1 MANANLFSSSMSD
14 DPTGQQTTAG
24 TKTNNTAFSQPIKD
38 LITSAGTEG
47 QKAYTAPWETF
58 KSADYVAPANIAQ
71 NSYWTNTQNLQS
83 PDAFDKSKTAY
94 TGMGDSTFN
103 QAQATQ
109 YMDPYQ
115 KNVTDTTMAELK
127 RQYDEQ
133 LGQLGLQRALG
144 GGLNSSGYALALA
157 KAGQNY
163 GNTAA
168 STYAKLQQTAYE
180 NAMAQYNA
188 EQNRKLQ
195 VAQGLASL
203 GSNISSS
210 DLARLQAQGLAA
222 TDEYGLAKAAKDFDL
237 EEART
242 EREQPTKNATNYANF
257 ISALPREQFQTA
269 GTNETQQTWGVD
281 PSIMSSIFS
290 TSGGILG
297 LLNMNKQLKDNGGE
311 GLWDTL
317 KGLFK

>member
-1 MANANLFSSSMSD
+1 MGLFNASTSE
-14 DPTGQQTTAG
+14 DPTSIQTIDG
-24 TKTNNTAFSQPIKD
+24 KKTSATTFAQPIKD
-38 LITSAGTEG
+38 LITSAGTQG
-47 QKAYTAPWETF
+47 TKAYTAPWEKLDAST
-58 KSADYVAPANIAQ
+58 YIAPANAAQ
-71 NSYWTNTQNLQS
+71 QQYYDASKNLQS
-83 PDAFDKSKTAY
+83 PAQYDQSGNLY
-94 TGMGDSTFN
+94 TGVGGSTFN

-133 LGQLGLQRALG
+133 RGQLGLQQALG

-168 STYAKLQQTAYE
+168 STYAQLQQQAYQ
-180 NAMAQYNA
+180 NAQQQYNA
-188 EQNRKLQ
+188 ERNRQLQ
-195 VAQGLASL
+195 AAQGLASL

-222 TDEYGLAKAAKDFDL
+222 TDEYSLAQRLKDLQL
-237 EEART
+237 EEAKT
-242 EREQPTKNATNYANF
+242 AREQPMKTATNYANF
-257 ISALPREQFQTA
+257 IAALPREQFQTA
-269 GTNETQQTWGVD
+269 ETDDTTTVYGTD
-281 PSIMSSIFS
+281 PSVMSDIFS

-297 LLNMNKQLKDNGGE
+297 LLNMNKQLKEGGGK
-311 GLWDTL
+311 GLWDTF
-317 KGLFK
+317 KGLFS

>member
-1 MANANLFSSSMSD
+1 MGLFNASTSGDASSI
-14 DPTGQQTTAG
+14 QTTDG
-24 TKTNNTAFSQPIKD
+24 KKTSNTEFSKDVKD

-47 QKAYTAPWETF
+47 KKAYTAPWETF
-58 KSADYVAPANIAQ
+58 KSADYVAPANAAQ
-71 NSYWTNTQNLQS
+71 QQYWTNTQNLQGPAQYDQS
-83 PDAFDKSKTAY
+83 GNLY

-115 KNVTDTTMAELK
+115 KNVTDATMAELK

-133 LGQLGLQRALG
+133 RGQLGLQQALG
-144 GGLNSSGYALALA
+144 GGINSSGYALALA

-168 STYAKLQQTAYE
+168 STYAQLQQQAYQ

-222 TDEYGLAKAAKDFDL
+222 TDEYGLAKAAKDFEL

-257 ISALPREQFQTA
+257 IASLPREQFQTA
-269 GTNETQQTWGVD
+269 ETDDTQTMYGTD
-281 PSIMSSIFS
+281 PSIMSDIFS

-297 LLNMNKQLKDNGGE
+297 LLNMNKQLKEGPDGK
-311 GLWDTL
+311 GLWDTIT
-317 KGLFK
+317 GLFK